1 MSLIHENI
9 SFTAR
14 EKPLNTNENSL
25 EIFPVSAAKFCS
37 NYQSAAKFPS
47 NLRIIA
53 AKYRFCQLLLN
64 FREFRQIT
72 FALLLRNTVGN

>member
-14 EKPLNTNENSL
+14 EKPPNTNENSL
-25 EIFPVSAAKFCS
+25 EIFAISAAKFCS
-37 NYQSAAKFPS
+37 NYHRVLQISLKLTHNCSEISFLPTLS
-47 NLRIIA
+47 
-53 AKYRFCQLLLN
+53 N

-72 FALLLRNTVGN
+72 FAFLLHNTVGN